1 MKIAQPVM
9 QKRQA
14 EIKSKFSGDPKKQQE
29 ELGKLMNEFGSPL
42 AGCLPLIVQMPVLF
56 ALFATLRGSPF
67 ADVPYNINLK
77 VVPQDQV
84 AAIDPKPYKSPRH
97 SIFITEKSHFPV
109 VATIPSG
116 TKLGTEESVKV
127 NLQTTNGNSYS
138 EVLSKYDNVSKFL
151 PTWTVSKGSEN
162 LKVSQDGTVTALKP
176 GDATIEAKIP
186 GLAAKSGFL
195 FIKALGQVGFYVDG
209 KINWDIATLVGA
221 FGLTLLLSQ
230 VLSSQ
235 GMPANP
241 QQSTANKITPVM
253 ITGMFL
259 FFPLPAG
266 VLLYMVVA
274 NIFQAFQTFLL
285 NKEALPENLKV
296 SQDGTVTA
304 IKPGDATIEAKIPGL
319 AAKSGFL
326 FIKALGQVGFYVD
339 GSINWDIAALVGA
352 FGLTLLLSQ
361 VLSSQGMPS
370 NPQQSTANKITPVMI
385 TGMFLFFPLPAGV
398 LLYMVVANIFQAFQ
412 TFLLNK
418 EALPENLQKI
428 LDQQL
433 LAKNEVITTS
443 ASTISDKRL
452 PFEPNS
458 KK

>member
-1 MKIAQPVM
+1 MIGFISEKLLIPILDFFYGLVPSYGLAIIALTVVIRIVLFPLSAGSIRSARRMKIAQPVM

-14 EIKSKFSGDPKKQQE
+14 EIKSKFAGNAKKQQE

-77 VVPQDQV
+77 ILPQDQI
-84 AAIDPKPYKSPRH
+84 AAIEPKPFTSPRH
-97 SIFITEKSHFPV
+97 SIFINEKTHFPV
-109 VATIPSG
+109 VASIPNG
-116 TKLGTEESVKV
+116 TKLGLQDSLKI
-127 NLQTTNGNSYS
+127 NLQTTTGNNYS
-138 EVLSKYDNVSKFL
+138 EILSKYDEGSKFV
-151 PTWTVSKGSEN
+151 PSWSVTKGSEN
-162 LKVSQDGTVTALKP
+162 VKISEDGTVTPLKT

-209 KINWDIATLVGA
+209 SINWDIAILVGA

-230 VLSSQ
+230 FLSGQ

-274 NIFQAFQTFLL
+274 NIFQALQTFLL
-285 NKEALPENLKV
+285 NKEALP
-296 SQDGTVTA
+296 D
-304 IKPGDATIEAKIPGL
+304 
-319 AAKSGFL
+319 
-326 FIKALGQVGFYVD
+326 
-339 GSINWDIAALVGA
+339 
-352 FGLTLLLSQ
+352 
-361 VLSSQGMPS
+361 
-370 NPQQSTANKITPVMI
+370 
-385 TGMFLFFPLPAGV
+385 
-398 LLYMVVANIFQAFQ
+398 
-412 TFLLNK
+412 
-418 EALPENLQKI
+418 NLQKI
-428 LDQQL
+428 LDEQL
-433 LAKNEVITTS
+433 LNKNQIATTS
-443 ASTISDKRL
+443 SSINEKRL

>member
-1 MKIAQPVM
+1 MIGFISEKLLIPILDFFYGLVPSYGLAIVALTVVIRIALFPLSAGSIRSARRMKIAQPVM

-14 EIKSKFSGDPKKQQE
+14 EIKSKFSGNPKKQQE

-77 VVPQDQV
+77 IVPQEQV
-84 AAIDPKPYKSPRH
+84 ATIDPKPYTSPRH
-97 SIFITEKSHFPV
+97 SIFITEKAHYPV
-109 VATIPSG
+109 VATIPNG
-116 TKLGTEESVKV
+116 TKLGTDESVKI
-127 NLQTTNGNSYS
+127 NLQTSDGGSYS
-138 EVLSKYDNVSKFL
+138 ELLSKFENGAKFE
-151 PTWTVSKGSEN
+151 PSWKVSKGSEFLN
-162 LKVSQDGTVTALKP
+162 ISDQGIVTP
-176 GDATIEAKIP
+176 
-186 GLAAKSGFL
+186 
-195 FIKALGQVGFYVDG
+195 
-209 KINWDIATLVGA
+209 
-221 FGLTLLLSQ
+221 
-230 VLSSQ
+230 
-235 GMPANP
+235 
-241 QQSTANKITPVM
+241 
-253 ITGMFL
+253 
-259 FFPLPAG
+259 
-266 VLLYMVVA
+266 
-274 NIFQAFQTFLL
+274 
-285 NKEALPENLKV
+285 
-296 SQDGTVTA
+296 
-304 IKPGDATIEAKIPGL
+304 IKPGDATVEAKIPGL

-361 VLSSQGMPS
+361 VLSGQGMPA

-398 LLYMVVANIFQAFQ
+398 LLYMVVANIFQALQ

-418 EALPENLQKI
+418 EALPDNLQKI
-428 LDQQL
+428 LDDQL
-433 LAKNEVITTS
+433 LQKDQI
-443 ASTISDKRL
+443 ASTSPSITDKRL

>member
-1 MKIAQPVM
+1 MIGFISEKLLIPILDFFYGLVPSYGLAIVALTVVIRIALFPLSAGSIRSARRMEIAQPVM

-14 EIKSKFSGDPKKQQE
+14 EIKSKFSGNPKKQQE

-77 VVPQDQV
+77 VLPQEQI
-84 AAIDPKPYKSPRH
+84 AAVDPKPYLSPRH
-97 SIFITEKSHFPV
+97 SIFINSKTHFPI
-109 VATIPSG
+109 VASLPNG
-116 TKLGTEESVKV
+116 TKIGDQDTVKI
-127 NLQTTNGNSYS
+127 NLQTTNGKSYS
-138 EVLSKYDNVSKFL
+138 EVLSGFKNGNDFL
-151 PTWTVSKGSEN
+151 PSWTVSKGSEN
-162 LKVSQDGTVTALKP
+162 LQVSQDGTV
-176 GDATIEAKIP
+176 
-186 GLAAKSGFL
+186 
-195 FIKALGQVGFYVDG
+195 KAL
-209 KINWDIATLVGA
+209 
-221 FGLTLLLSQ
+221 
-230 VLSSQ
+230 
-235 GMPANP
+235 
-241 QQSTANKITPVM
+241 
-253 ITGMFL
+253 
-259 FFPLPAG
+259 
-266 VLLYMVVA
+266 
-274 NIFQAFQTFLL
+274 
-285 NKEALPENLKV
+285 
-296 SQDGTVTA
+296 
-304 IKPGDATIEAKIPGL
+304 KPGDATIEAKIPGL

-361 VLSSQGMPS
+361 LLSGQGMPA
-370 NPQQSTANKITPVMI
+370 NPQQSTANKITPIMI

-418 EALPENLQKI
+418 ETLPDNLQKI
-428 LDQQL
+428 LDEQL
-433 LAKNEVITTS
+433 NSPKDMVSTS
-443 ASTISDKRL
+443 PSISDKRL

>member
-1 MKIAQPVM
+1 MIGFISEKLLIPILDFFYGLVPSYGLAIVALTVVIRIALFPLSAGSIRSARRMKIAQPVM

-14 EIKSKFSGDPKKQQE
+14 EIKSKFAGNAKKQQE

-77 VVPQDQV
+77 ILPQEQI
-84 AAIDPKPYKSPRH
+84 ATIEPKPFTSPRH
-97 SIFITEKSHFPV
+97 SIFINEKTHFPV
-109 VATIPSG
+109 VASIPSG
-116 TKLGTEESVKV
+116 TKLGLEDSLKI
-127 NLQTTNGNSYS
+127 NLQTTSGNNYA
-138 EVLSKYDNVSKFL
+138 EELLKYDEGSKFL
-151 PTWTVSKGSEN
+151 PTWSISKGAENVKISEEG
-162 LKVSQDGTVTALKP
+162 VVTPIQP

-209 KINWDIATLVGA
+209 AVNWDIAALVGA

-230 VLSSQ
+230 FLSGQ

-274 NIFQAFQTFLL
+274 NIFQALQTFLL
-285 NKEALPENLKV
+285 NKEALP
-296 SQDGTVTA
+296 D
-304 IKPGDATIEAKIPGL
+304 
-319 AAKSGFL
+319 
-326 FIKALGQVGFYVD
+326 
-339 GSINWDIAALVGA
+339 
-352 FGLTLLLSQ
+352 
-361 VLSSQGMPS
+361 
-370 NPQQSTANKITPVMI
+370 
-385 TGMFLFFPLPAGV
+385 
-398 LLYMVVANIFQAFQ
+398 
-412 TFLLNK
+412 
-418 EALPENLQKI
+418 NLQKI
-428 LDQQL
+428 LDDQL
-433 LAKNEVITTS
+433 LNKDNVSMTSPPITE
-443 ASTISDKRL
+443 KRL